1 MISEAR
7 RLART
12 VPDKLAL
19 IRRLAADPSTPRRHR
34 LLLLALVA
42 YLASPI
48 DLIPDFIPVLG
59 PLDDAIAVVLVLRIV
74 QRGQRDPDSAP
85 STLNA

>member
-19 IRRLAADPSTPRRHR
+19 VRRLAADPSTPRRHR

-59 PLDDAIAVVLVLRIV
+59 QIDDAIAVVLVLRIV
-74 QRGQRDPDSAP
+74 QRGRLDGHTDP

>member
-19 IRRLAADPSTPRRHR
+19 VGRLAADPSTPRRHR

-59 PLDDAIAVVLVLRIV
+59 QIDDAIAVVLVLRIV
-74 QRGQRDPDSAP
+74 QRGRLDGPTDP

>member
-19 IRRLAADPSTPRRHR
+19 VRRLAADPETPRRHR
-34 LLLLALVA
+34 LLLLALAA
-42 YLASPI
+42 YLVSPI

-59 PLDDAIAVVLVLRIV
+59 QLDDAIAVVIVLRIV
-74 QRGQRDPDSAP
+74 QRGERNRLTRP
-85 STLNA
+85 STL

>member
-1 MISEAR
+1 MITEAR

-19 IRRLAADPSTPRRHR
+19 VRRIAADPTTPRRHR
-34 LLLLALVA
+34 WLLLALAV

-59 PLDDAIAVVLVLRIV
+59 QLDDALAVVLVLRVV
-74 QRGQRDPDSAP
+74 QKGAQARMR
-85 STLNA
+85 TLNA

>member
-19 IRRLAADPSTPRRHR
+19 VRRLATDPSTPRGHR
-34 LLLLALVA
+34 LLLLALAA
-42 YLASPI
+42 YLAAPI

-59 PLDDAIAVVLVLRIV
+59 QLDDAIAIVIVLRIV
-74 QRGQRDPDSAP
+74 QGGERNRLTRP
-85 STLNA
+85 STL

>member
-19 IRRLAADPSTPRRHR
+19 IRRLVADPSTPRRHR

-59 PLDDAIAVVLVLRIV
+59 QLDDAIAVVLVLRIV

>member
-19 IRRLAADPSTPRRHR
+19 VRRIAADPGTPRRHR
-34 LLLLALVA
+34 WLLLALAV

-59 PLDDAIAVVLVLRIV
+59 QLDDALAVVLVLRVV
-74 QRGQRDPDSAP
+74 QKGAQERGSPVYP
-85 STLNA
+85 

>member
-19 IRRLAADPSTPRRHR
+19 VRRLATDPSTPRRHR

-59 PLDDAIAVVLVLRIV
+59 QLDDAIAVVLVLRIV
-74 QRGQRDPDSAP
+74 QRGQRNPESAP
-85 STLNA
+85 STL

>member
-48 DLIPDFIPVLG
+48 DLIPDFIPIISR
-59 PLDDAIAVVLVLRIV
+59 LDDFAALVI
-74 QRGQRDPDSAP
+74 
-85 STLNA
+85 TLDLLL

>member
-7 RLART
+7 RLARA

-19 IRRLAADPSTPRRHR
+19 VRRLAADPTTPRRHR

-59 PLDDAIAVVLVLRIV
+59 QLDDAIAVVVVLRIV
-74 QRGQRDPDSAP
+74 QRGQGDRHSAP

>member
-1 MISEAR
+1 MIAEAR

-19 IRRLAADPSTPRRHR
+19 VRRLAADPSTPRRHR
-34 LLLLALVA
+34 LLLLGLVA

-59 PLDDAIAVVLVLRIV
+59 QIDDAIAVVLVLRIV
-74 QRGQRDPDSAP
+74 QRGRLDGPTDP

>member
-19 IRRLAADPSTPRRHR
+19 VRRLATDPSTPRRHR
-34 LLLLALVA
+34 LLLLALAA

-59 PLDDAIAVVLVLRIV
+59 QLDDAIAIVVVLRIV
-74 QRGQRDPDSAP
+74 QGGERNRLTRP
-85 STLNA
+85 STL